1 MFVKSAS
8 KYVFHIKGTDIE
20 DGKSREGEGGSS
32 GSNEKINGST
42 TSNLSSYSSEIRGL
56 CLMK

>member
-20 DGKSREGEGGSS
+20 DGKREGEGGSS